1 MAKTSP
7 YPFCVDCY
15 WLADKEQIASVF
27 AELDPENPVCNC
39 SHWCTLPDPVT
50 GALSRILTACED
62 RRGVNGKCGLEGR
75 LFEAK
80 GSPSMTV
87 DWSNPD
93 RPHITIDFS
102 AEAKETE

>member
-1 MAKTSP
+1 MTKPSP
-7 YPFCVDCY
+7 YPFCVDCKHCRRSY
-15 WLADKEQIASVF
+15 EGL
-27 AELDPENPVCNC
+27 PEFFERLRID
-39 SHWCTLPDPVT
+39 LPICDTDIDLVT
-50 GALSRILTACED
+50 GEIRAMQCSALRQL
-62 RRGVNGKCGLEGR
+62 GKHCGLEGR